1 MGRASTTGSL
11 LAELADL
18 LEPEAPTSAFDDAID
33 DGTGDY

>member
-1 MGRASTTGSL
+1 L

-18 LEPEAPTSAFDDAID
+18 LEELPAPSAFDDAID